1 MVIKRQREIALIA
14 AAILMLA
21 VAVLAYK
28 SRTAG
33 PDSASAAQSAPSL
46 SSASSAS
53 SSGPAAAPASHG
65 AAASKSTTLSGP
77 KVKSAGDVDLQA
89 LNAPRDEL
97 QETVRDPFRF
107 KPKPP
112 PPPPPAPVMRP
123 TAPVQTG
130 PVEPPPPPR
139 IPLKFFGQVET
150 KQGPLAA
157 LSDSRGVYYGRV
169 GDTIEGRYRILRIG
183 VESID
188 LAYLDG
194 RGRQTIRQTGQ

>member
-1 MVIKRQREIALIA
+1 MA
-14 AAILMLA
+14 
-21 VAVLAYK
+21 
-28 SRTAG
+28 
-33 PDSASAAQSAPSL
+33 SASRPVD
-46 SSASSAS
+46 
-53 SSGPAAAPASHG
+53 
-65 AAASKSTTLSGP
+65 SKSPAP
-77 KVKSAGDVDLQA
+77 KLKSAGEVDLQA
-89 LNAPRDEL
+89 LNAPREEL

-112 PPPPPAPVMRP
+112 PPPPPQPVMRS
-123 TAPVQTG
+123 TAPAQTG

-139 IPLKFFGQVET
+139 IALKFFGAIET
-150 KQGPLAA
+150 KQGLLAA
-157 LSDSRGVYYGRV
+157 LSDSRGVYHGRV